1 MKKAI
6 TPQAAPEVL
15 VLENPLK
22 EKEFTLATPKH
33 SRNKMGLFD
42 FLTQEIAIDL
52 GTANTLIIH
61 NDKIVVDE
69 PSIVAI
75 DRMSGKVIAVGR
87 QAMMMHGK
95 THENIKTIRPLK
107 DGVIADF
114 DAAEHMIRGMI
125 KMINP
130 GRKFFQPSLKMVIC
144 IPSGITEVE
153 KRAVRDS
160 AEHAGAKEVYLLA
173 EPMAAAIGVGLDV
186 SSPVG
191 NMIIDIGGGTTEI
204 AVISLSGIANGA
216 SIRVAG
222 DELNIA
228 IVEYFRKNYNIL
240 IGERTAEEIKCQVG
254 SVMPLKEEVIIEVKG
269 RDLVSGLPKMTEVSS
284 IEIREALSDPVNQMI
299 RAIKVA
305 LENTQPELASDIL
318 DRGIM
323 LSGGGALIKGLDE
336 RIRLETNLP
345 VHVAE
350 DPLTAVVRGAGRV
363 LEDLQKYSKVLI
375 KSKKY

>member
-1 MKKAI
+1 MA
-6 TPQAAPEVL
+6 
-15 VLENPLK
+15 
-22 EKEFTLATPKH
+22 
-33 SRNKMGLFD
+33 LFG
-42 FLTQEIAIDL
+42 FLSADIAIDL
-52 GTANTLIIH
+52 GTANTLIYIKGKGIIL
-61 NDKIVVDE
+61 NE
-69 PSIVAI
+69 PSIVAFDETTKKI
-75 DRMSGKVIAVGR
+75 IAVGHEAK
-87 QAMMMHGK
+87 QMHEK
-95 THENIKTIRPLK
+95 THKGIKTIRPMG

-114 DAAEHMIRGMI
+114 EIAEGMLRAFI
-125 KMINP
+125 KKVHSSI
-130 GRKFFQPSLKMVIC
+130 FPSSRVVIC
-144 IPSGITEVE
+144 VPSGITEVE

-222 DELNIA
+222 DELNIS

-284 IEIREALSDPVNQMI
+284 IEIREALSDPINQMI

-350 DPLTAVVRGAGRV
+350 DPLTAVVRGAGKV
-363 LEDLQKYSKVLI
+363 LEDLQKFSKVLI